1 MKFYTGLLL
10 ALILTGCAMSP
21 QSVFVAPRVM
31 APAGAN
37 LGGAVSITAYDE
49 RTSPVIG
56 SRGGVY
62 ADSSQ
67 LRAGNN
73 LALAV
78 KGAADQALS
87 VMGVDISRTDA
98 NPFQIYIDKLTYIVP
113 EGSYVTEVTLEADIR
128 IRVRNSQGDWYDGR
142 YGSDLQRRVLKAPS
156 DEENERLINEVLGM
170 VLQRMVDDQGLQRF
184 LQ

>member
-1 MKFYTGLLL
+1 MKLYTGLLL

-21 QSVFVAPRVM
+21 QSVFVAPRVL
-31 APAGAN
+31 APAGEN
-37 LGGAVSITAYDE
+37 LNSSVSVTAYDE

-62 ADSSQ
+62 AESSQ

-78 KGAADQALS
+78 KGAAEQVLS
-87 VMGVDISRTDA
+87 GMGVDISRTDA
-98 NPFQIYIDKLTYIVP
+98 NPFQIYIDKLTYTVP
-113 EGSYVTEVTLEADIR
+113 EGSYVTQVTLEADIR
-128 IRVRNSQGDWYDGR
+128 VRVRNSQGDWYDGR
-142 YGSDLQRRVLKAPS
+142 YSSDLQRRVLKAPS
-156 DEENERLINEVLGM
+156 DAENERLINEVLGM
-170 VLQRMVDDQGLQRF
+170 VLQRMVDDRGLQLF